1 MPYPIRNL
9 VIKSTIEFSY
19 FSDMSS
25 HNSNNRSEKYFKLS
39 SALNS
44 YLCIKVGVRGQNKSK
59 YSRASSKM
67 FVCLFFLF
75 FILFF
80 LNFFLILGPDLFAC
94 LFVCLF
100 VSDIRY

>member
-44 YLCIKVGVRGQNKSK
+44 YLCIKVDVRGQSIKVDVRGQKKIST
-59 YSRASSKM
+59 ASSKM
-67 FVCLFFLF
+67 FVFFYF
-75 FILFF
+75 FYFF
-80 LNFFLILGPDLFAC
+80 SKFRAR
-94 LFVCLF
+94 FVCLF
-100 VSDIRY
+100 QISGTEMR